1 MGKKI
6 KPLGVKRKRGKKFEW
21 RGETSQSQQS
31 SIKSKSIFRDQRLGQ
46 RNPTLDKEQKYLL
59 RYQRERDFLSRRKQ
73 KFELDDTLE
82 LTHKG
87 MKLSDLKDDY
97 VEDYDLDLSDE
108 DDFKSKK
115 LPRMDDDLVNEMHFG
130 DESHRSKKNAYEEL
144 IQKSKQNKL
153 LRQQEKEENLEITR
167 QLDGDFTDIT
177 KRLKFKN
184 KTQNFEADEYDN
196 LLLEI
201 REDAKVQAEYGRV
214 DKSYKQA
221 REAWEEAGENWAVP
235 GDYKEFI
242 VVVRENPMISIEKFR
257 TWVECDTK
265 KVKLDSQL
273 RLLQFSLKFFL
284 HNFDSDSLDTH
295 DELVEFLYN
304 LSKDHAKV
312 AEGLFISSA
321 LELGDSIPLSL
332 VYYYFLISKLFTIT
346 FSDTLTSTLSTLAGC
361 IFVEYPL
368 TSYKTIRNILLLARV
383 YLQHWLCDKY
393 SPELIRGLLRV
404 LEKFKGSAVMED
416 FNIGILFTQE
426 NDSAL
431 FTFAYRML
439 CDQKALFGKFLEFE
453 GVLVDAEFGVN
464 AQPGPMK
471 MYEKPVEEIQTYEP
485 LVFGKIRSNKKNKDI
500 NKEVTEL
507 DKLREQAKKAKKMA
521 KRVLE
526 KETEGKMF
534 EKDQEF
540 RAGQEDKTVK
550 QNLVKNM
557 LDELQ
562 NEYKRFSTTMERKK
576 DRKKRKKRMGG
587 GRTEQNS

>member
-21 RGETSQSQQS
+21 RGEISQSQQS

-46 RNPTLDKEQKYLL
+46 KNPSLDKEQKYLL

-130 DESHRSKKNAYEEL
+130 DEKHRSKKNAYEEL

-153 LRQQEKEENLEITR
+153 IRQQEKEENLEITR
-167 QLDGDFTDIT
+167 KLDGDFMDIT

-184 KTQNFEADEYDN
+184 KTQNAEADEYDN

-201 REDAKVQAEYGRV
+201 REDAKVQAEYGMV
-214 DKSYKQA
+214 NKSYKQA

-235 GDYKEFI
+235 EDYKEF
-242 VVVRENPMISIEKFR
+242 VVIIRENPISCIEKYK
-257 TWVECDTK
+257 TWSECETK
-265 KVKLDSQL
+265 KTKLASQT
-273 RLLQFSLKFFL
+273 RLLQFSLKFFI
-284 HNFDSDSLDTH
+284 HSFDSESLDTH
-295 DELVEFLYN
+295 DELIEFIYN
-304 LSKDHAKV
+304 LSKEHANI

-321 LELGDSIPLSL
+321 LELGNTLPLSL
-332 VYYYFLISKLFTIT
+332 VYYYFLVSKLFTIS
-346 FSDTLTSTLSTLAGC
+346 FSDTLTSALSTLAGC
-361 IFVEYPL
+361 IFTEYPL
-368 TSYKTIRNILLLARV
+368 TTYKTIRNMLLLARV
-383 YLQHWLCDKY
+383 YTQHWLCGKY
-393 SPELIRGLLRV
+393 SPELIRGLIRV
-404 LEKFKGSAVMED
+404 IEKFKGSVIIQE
-416 FNIGILFTQE
+416 FNIDVLFNQE
-426 NDSAL
+426 NDNAL
-431 FTFAYRML
+431 FTFAYKMMHE
-439 CDQKALFGKFLEFE
+439 QKTLFGKFLNFE
-453 GVLVDAEFGVN
+453 GVLVDVEMEVSS
-464 AQPGPMK
+464 QPEPMK

-485 LVFGKIRSNKKNKDI
+485 LVFGKIRSNKKNRDT

-526 KETEGKMF
+526 KETEGVMF
-534 EKDQEF
+534 EKNQEF
-540 RAGQEDKTVK
+540 KAGQEEKTVK

-562 NEYKRFSTTMERKK
+562 SEYKRFSTTMEKKK